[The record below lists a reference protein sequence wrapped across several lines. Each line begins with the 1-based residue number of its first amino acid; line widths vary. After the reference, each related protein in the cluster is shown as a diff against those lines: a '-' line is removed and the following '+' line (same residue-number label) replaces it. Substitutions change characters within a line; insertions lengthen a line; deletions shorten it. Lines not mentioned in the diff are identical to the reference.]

1 MKRKT
6 AGIAAMLLLL
16 ATSGVVL
23 AGDGAEKAIEGKT
36 FRVENKTIDLGVVRA
51 GKDGVAVFIFRND
64 TDKDVKIIR
73 AKPT

>member
-6 AGIAAMLLLL
+6 AAILATVLLL

-23 AGDGAEKAIEGKT
+23 AGDGAEKASKGKT
-36 FRVENKTIDLGVVRA
+36 FRVENSTVDLGVVRA
-51 GKDGVAVFIFRND
+51 GQDGVAVYIFKND